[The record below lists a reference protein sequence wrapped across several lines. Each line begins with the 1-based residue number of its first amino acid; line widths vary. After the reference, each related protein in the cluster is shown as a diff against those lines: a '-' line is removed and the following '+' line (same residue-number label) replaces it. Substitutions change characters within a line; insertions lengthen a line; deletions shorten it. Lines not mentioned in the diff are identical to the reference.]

1 MRILLCICGL
11 SAAFAQGA
19 AYAQSDGQSSEAS
32 VAAARA
38 TLPNSS
44 EKPEQQQ
51 ARGRAWF
58 ARCMQDWDPG
68 THMTKKEWEGTC
80 HRLAQERTKFV
91 TKFLMEQR
99 KITKAEKQ
107 PKVETQ
113 CVCLL
118 TGAE

>member
-1 MRILLCICGL
+1 MLLCICGL

-19 AYAQSDGQSSEAS
+19 ADAQSDDKSNADP

-58 ARCMQDWDPG
+58 ARCMKDWDAG
-68 THMTKKEWEGTC
+68 THMTKNEWQGTC
-80 HRLAQERTKFV
+80 RRLAQERTKFV
-91 TKFLMEQR
+91 TKLLMEQ
-99 KITKAEKQ
+99 
-107 PKVETQ
+107 PK
-113 CVCLL
+113 
-118 TGAE
+118 